1 MRRTFV
7 AANWKMNGL
16 RSNVIDRFYDLSSF
30 APSRDIDVVLIPSLL
45 YLAEAQNVFSS
56 TPFRLGAQNCSPDS
70 NVGAQTGEVSALQLS
85 EYCDYILVGH
95 SERRM
100 LFKEDNTLISSKVKD
115 VLNSKLNVILC
126 VGETKVDRENGVANQ
141 VVLDQLE
148 SIVLSVGIESFSN
161 IIIAYE
167 PLWAI
172 GTGLSA
178 SPEIAQDMHLLI
190 RNYLARYSLPVS
202 KETRVIYGGSV
213 NSSNAKNFFRM
224 PDIDGALV
232 GSASLCIRDFKKI
245 CQDAGENYD

>member
-16 RSNVIDRFYDLSSF
+16 RSNVVDRFYDLSNF
-30 APSRDIDVVLIPSLL
+30 APSREIDVILIPSLL
-45 YLAEAQNVFSS
+45 YLSEAKSIFYN
-56 TPFRLGAQNCSPDS
+56 TPFGLGAQNCSPDS
-70 NVGAQTGEVSALQLS
+70 NIGAQTGEVSALQLS

-115 VLNSKLNVILC
+115 VLNSRLNVILC
-126 VGETKVDRENGVANQ
+126 VGETKVDREKGTANQ

-148 SIVLSVGIESFSN
+148 SIVSSVGIESFFN

-178 SPEIAQDMHLLI
+178 DPETAQDMHLLI
-190 RNYLARYSLPVS
+190 RNYLARYSLLVS
-202 KETRVIYGGSV
+202 KKIRLIYGGSV

-232 GSASLCIRDFKKI
+232 GSASLCIQEFRKI
-245 CQDAGENYD
+245 CQEAGENYD